1 MADKLIIVI
10 ANLDPRR
17 GIQWVPP
24 LSQASIAAAME
35 FEVEVIFTGHAGE
48 MAKEGIAQQVTVS
61 ETNSKTVFDM
71 ISEARDS
78 GVRFKVCTS
87 ALEYWGGDMI
97 SEVEETV
104 GGAYLISEAMDD
116 DTVVFTY

>member
-71 ISEARDS
+71 ISE
-78 GVRFKVCTS
+78 
-87 ALEYWGGDMI
+87 
-97 SEVEETV
+97 VEETV